1 MASKTQAPAQ
11 QARSKFATSWV
22 DTMKEHHAADQ
33 LPPPTEK
40 IDGDTKTVTEYKFN
54 DEGKKV
60 KVTKTYQLVKNEIT
74 KGMMKRRQ
82 WRPFGKKQTEDEK
95 KEATNMDEEIFMQF
109 INQKD
114 TETVEDDPWV
124 KALEANK
131 SLFKCRNCAGSHATA
146 QCPLGVKPDDMISDM
161 ANLGLTRLQST
172 ANKYVPRAQLMEE
185 RGRPA
190 ASMSMRLREDMNTI
204 RVTNLPGEMQDS
216 DITDLFGPLG
226 RITRIFL
233 ARDKYTGVSRG
244 YAFVSFE
251 RHEAAEAA
259 VRTFN
264 GLGYAN
270 LILKIELARPT

>member
-1 MASKTQAPAQ
+1 MATKAQAPQ
-11 QARSKFATSWV
+11 QQRSKFATSWV

-40 IDGDTKTVTEYKFN
+40 IEGDTKIVTEYKFN
-54 DEGKKV
+54 EEGKKV
-60 KVTKTYQLVKNEIT
+60 KVTKTYQLVKSEVT

-95 KEATNMDEEIFMQF
+95 KDATNTDDEIFMQF

-114 TETVEDDPWV
+114 TEQADDDPWA

-146 QCPLGVKPDDMISDM
+146 QCPLGTKPDDLADDM
-161 ANLGLTRLQST
+161 AGLNLSRLQT
-172 ANKYVPRAQLMEE
+172 TTNKYVPRAQLMEE

-190 ASMSMRLREDMNTI
+190 ASMSMRLREDLNTV

-216 DITDLFGPLG
+216 DITDLFGKLG

-251 RHEAAEAA
+251 THMAAQAA
-259 VRTFN
+259 VQTFN
-264 GLGYAN
+264 GFGYAN
-270 LILKIELARPT
+270 LILKVELARPS

>member
-1 MASKTQAPAQ
+1 MAAKTQQ
-11 QARSKFATSWV
+11 QKSRFATSWV

-33 LPPPTEK
+33 LPPPDIKKEGDSK
-40 IDGDTKTVTEYKFN
+40 IVVEYKFN
-54 DEGKKV
+54 EEGKKV
-60 KVTKTYQLVKNEIT
+60 KIVKTYQLVKNEVT
-74 KGMMKRRQ
+74 KGVLKRRQ

-95 KEATNMDEEIFMQF
+95 RDATNMDEELFMQF

-114 TETVEDDPWV
+114 TETVEDDPWA

-131 SLFKCRNCAGSHATA
+131 SLFKCRNCSGNHVTA
-146 QCPLGVKPDDMISDM
+146 QCPLGIRPDDLASDM
-161 ANLGLTRLQST
+161 ANLNLSRLQTT

-185 RGRPA
+185 RGRPI
-190 ASMSMRLREDMNTI
+190 ASMSMRLREDLNTI

-216 DITDLFGPLG
+216 DITDLFGKLG

-251 RHEAAEAA
+251 RNESAQQA
-259 VRTFN
+259 VQTFN
-264 GLGYAN
+264 GFGYAN
-270 LILKIELARPT
+270 LILKVELARPS